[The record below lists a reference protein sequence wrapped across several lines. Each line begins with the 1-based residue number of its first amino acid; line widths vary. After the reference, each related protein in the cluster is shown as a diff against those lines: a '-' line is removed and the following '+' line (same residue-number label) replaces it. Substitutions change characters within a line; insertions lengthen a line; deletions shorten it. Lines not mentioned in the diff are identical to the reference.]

1 MSRVSTLCAAGV
13 VMILGGVRAG
23 GASEPPALT
32 LTLAPQE
39 IKVGGLVEAVLT
51 IELDAG
57 TGEPPVPTFP
67 NWQSHWGSAEIR
79 ELGKVTRSTS
89 GGGGDGA
96 GNGAGNGNRDDNA
109 VSGLRVRY
117 SQTLL
122 LTAFRPGNVT
132 LPPVAVTF
140 AGDGTAIESLT
151 EPATFEVGSVLP
163 VDVDAEA
170 LEPKPPAPPRSLP
183 LGSRFWWT
191 AGLLAALAAALS
203 ALLLMRRRA
212 EAAEAAHA
220 GTPIDPW
227 DALQSAL
234 DKLATAADAETV
246 FTGLSLE
253 LRRYLGRSLAFPA
266 AESTT
271 TELRR
276 RLLRS
281 GLPSSVCG
289 DVVRLLV
296 EADAVK
302 FAKRMPAPGRVQEC
316 LEKTRI
322 TATEVR
328 DFLRP
333 KEASKPGE
341 EAA

>member
-1 MSRVSTLCAAGV
+1 
-13 VMILGGVRAG
+13 MILGGF
-23 GASEPPALT
+23 GASGASAASAAGEPPTLT
-32 LTLAPQE
+32 LTLSPRE
-39 IKVGGLVEAVLT
+39 IKVGDLVEAVLT

-57 TGEPPVPTFP
+57 TGEPVPTFP
-67 NWQSHWGSAEIR
+67 DWQSHWGSAEIR
-79 ELGKVTRSTS
+79 DVGKVTRSA
-89 GGGGDGA
+89 GDGD
-96 GNGAGNGNRDDNA
+96 RDA
-109 VSGLRVRY
+109 VSGLRARY

-122 LTAFRPGNVT
+122 LTSFRPGSVT
-132 LPPVAVTF
+132 LPPEAVTL
-140 AGDGTAIESLT
+140 GGGETAIEYLT

-163 VDVDAEA
+163 VGDQP

-183 LGSRFWWT
+183 VGSRFWWT
-191 AGLLAALAAALS
+191 AGLLAALAVGLS

-212 EAAEAAHA
+212 DAADATYA
-220 GTPIDPW
+220 GKPIDPW
-227 DALQSAL
+227 DALESAL
-234 DKLATAADAETV
+234 DKLATATDAETV

-302 FAKRMPAPGRVQEC
+302 FAKRIPPPGRVLEC
-316 LEKTRI
+316 LEQTRV

-328 DFLRP
+328 NFLRP
-333 KEASKPGE
+333 EEVSKPGKEGE

>member
-1 MSRVSTLCAAGV
+1 
-13 VMILGGVRAG
+13 MILGGF
-23 GASEPPALT
+23 GASGASAASAAGEPPTLT
-32 LTLAPQE
+32 LTLSPRE
-39 IKVGGLVEAVLT
+39 IKVGDLVEAVLT

-57 TGEPPVPTFP
+57 TGEPVPTFP
-67 NWQSHWGSAEIR
+67 DWQSHWGSAEIR
-79 ELGKVTRSTS
+79 DVGKVTRSA
-89 GGGGDGA
+89 GDGD
-96 GNGAGNGNRDDNA
+96 RDA
-109 VSGLRVRY
+109 VSGLRARY

-122 LTAFRPGNVT
+122 LTSFRPGSVT
-132 LPPVAVTF
+132 LPPEAVTL
-140 AGDGTAIESLT
+140 GGGETAIEYLT
-151 EPATFEVGSVLP
+151 EPVTFEVGSVLP
-163 VDVDAEA
+163 VGDQP

-183 LGSRFWWT
+183 VGSRFWWT
-191 AGLLAALAAALS
+191 AGLLAALAVGLS

-212 EAAEAAHA
+212 DAADATYA
-220 GTPIDPW
+220 GKPIDPW
-227 DALQSAL
+227 DALKSAL
-234 DKLATAADAETV
+234 DKLATATDAETV

-276 RLLRS
+276 RLLCS

-302 FAKRMPAPGRVQEC
+302 FAKRNPAPRRVQEC
-316 LEKTRI
+316 LEQTRV

-328 DFLRP
+328 NFLRP
-333 KEASKPGE
+333 EEVSKPGE
-341 EAA
+341 EGEEAA